1 MGFRNDRKSSM
12 NWKKWK
18 KSHQQLLNDI
28 DIPGDIYDSESR
40 WWYFLEHGYDHE
52 TKWSTESLS
61 IKDVQLLLIFL
72 ENEYQNHQAFN
83 CIKDLKRKI
92 SEYQ

>member
-1 MGFRNDRKSSM
+1 MGFRNDRISSI

-40 WWYFLEHGYDHE
+40 WWYFLEHGYDKE
-52 TKWSTESLS
+52 TKWSIGSLS
-61 IKDVQLLLIFL
+61 IKDMKLLLTFL
-72 ENEYQNHQAFN
+72 ENVYQNKEALI
-83 CIKDLKRKI
+83 CIKDLKKKNK
-92 SEYQ
+92 